1 MFSILS
7 SRPKAKSFRELKNGC
22 DFLATSLNSAELWTF
37 DTCFSKAWTSHTFT
51 DCPSTKTPYTYRAV
65 SPGLE
70 RAVVA
75 GLDGL
80 NGDVLVPVQRRHNR
94 RLVSECDLVV
104 RVGRE
109 EALKESSGGVKDCRT
124 LAADLHADSDLLQ
137 VDEVRVNAAD
147 VGRRTGIKIEVPE
160 VLAELKGLDL
170 WIMSDG

>member
-1 MFSILS
+1 MPTQLD
-7 SRPKAKSFRELKNGC
+7 E
-22 DFLATSLNSAELWTF
+22 D
-37 DTCFSKAWTSHTFT
+37 
-51 DCPSTKTPYTYRAV
+51 KTHNYWGNTYRAV
-65 SPGLE
+65 RPWLE

-75 GLDGL
+75 RFDGLD
-80 NGDVLVPVQRRHNR
+80 RHI
-94 RLVSECDLVV
+94 LVSVQGRNDRGLVCEGDAVGRV
-104 RVGRE
+104 RRE

-170 WIMSDG
+170 WIMSDGLGSPIQRSVARAERTSPSGVLAVEPGF